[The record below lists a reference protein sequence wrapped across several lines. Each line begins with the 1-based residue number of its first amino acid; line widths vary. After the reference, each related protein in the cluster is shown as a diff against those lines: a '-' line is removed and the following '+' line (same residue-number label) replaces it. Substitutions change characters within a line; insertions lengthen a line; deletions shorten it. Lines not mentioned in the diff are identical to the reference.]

1 MREPDAIL
9 VRLGELAL
17 KSDQV
22 QRKWFNI
29 LLQNVNAGLKQE
41 GIEYRLEINP
51 NRIFV
56 FTKQIPEAIS
66 VLKKVFGIVSV
77 SPVWQCHS
85 ELAEIR
91 LLATD
96 IAEQVLKL
104 NGKKSFAIRARRA
117 GHHKF
122 SSKLIAEEA
131 GAAVKRITNAK
142 VNLSKPEFEIEIE
155 CRSRNTYIFT
165 EKISAVGGLPLG
177 TGGKVLALL
186 EKKDD
191 AIAALMIAKRGCEIV
206 CLAKSFA
213 PVEIIK
219 NFYIGREPELF
230 ATRNFSEIYEILDE
244 ENICAVVS
252 GEQVGKKILKT
263 LEMRNI
269 LFLQPLEG
277 LPEKEKAKIFESF
290 SLKFAGN
297 QAQFHHN
304 RPIVKL

>member
-1 MREPDAIL
+1 MREPDAVL

-29 LLQNVNAGLKQE
+29 LLENIHAGLKQK
-41 GIEYRLEINP
+41 GVEYRLEVNP

-56 FTKQIPEAIS
+56 FTKEIPEAIAM
-66 VLKKVFGIVSV
+66 LRKVFGIVSV

-104 NGKKSFAIRARRA
+104 NEKKSFAIRARRA

-142 VNLSKPEFEIEIE
+142 VNLGKPEFEIEIE

-165 EKISAVGGLPLG
+165 EKIPAVGGLPLG

-186 EKKDD
+186 EKKED

-206 CLAKSFA
+206 CLAKNFE

-219 NFYIGREPELF
+219 NFYVGRELELF
-230 ATRNFSEIYEILDE
+230 ATKDFSELEEILE
-244 ENICAVVS
+244 AGKINAVVF
-252 GEQVGKKILKT
+252 GKKLKPKILKSLLDKNFLV
-263 LEMRNI
+263 LE
-269 LFLQPLEG
+269 PLEG
-277 LPEKEKAKIFESF
+277 LPSADNS
-290 SLKFAGN
+290 
-297 QAQFHHN
+297 
-304 RPIVKL
+304 KLFTQTSG

>member
-1 MREPDAIL
+1 MRPPDCIL

-22 QRKWFNI
+22 QRKWFRI
-29 LLQNVNAGLKQE
+29 LLENIHAGLKQE
-41 GIEYRLEINP
+41 KIEYRLEVNP

-56 FTKQIPEAIS
+56 FTRQIPEAIA
-66 VLKKVFGIVSV
+66 VLRKVFGIVSV

-91 LLATD
+91 LLAAD

-104 NGKKSFAIRARRA
+104 NDKKSFAIRARRA

-131 GAAVKRITNAK
+131 GAAVKRITNAR
-142 VNLSKPEFEIEIE
+142 VDLSKPENEIEIE

-165 EKISAVGGLPLG
+165 EKIPAVGGLPLG

-186 EKKDD
+186 EKKED
-191 AIAALMIAKRGCEIV
+191 AFAALMIAKRGCELV
-206 CLAKSFA
+206 LLAKNFE

-219 NFYIGREPELF
+219 NFYIGKELELF
-230 ATRNFSEIYEILDE
+230 ATKDFSELEEILE
-244 ENICAVVS
+244 TENINSVAA
-252 GEQVGKKILKT
+252 GEKINKKILKV
-263 LEMRNI
+263 LEKKNI
-269 LFLQPLEG
+269 LLLQPLEG
-277 LPEKEKAKIFESF
+277 LPEREKSEISRKF
-290 SLKFAGN
+290 SLKTAGN
-297 QAQFHHN
+297 
-304 RPIVKL
+304 

>member
-1 MREPDAIL
+1 MRPPDCIL
-9 VRLGELAL
+9 VRMGELAL
-17 KSDQV
+17 KSDKV

-29 LLQNVNAGLKQE
+29 LLQNVNAGLKEE
-41 GIEYRLEINP
+41 GIEYRIEVNP

-56 FTKQIPEAIS
+56 FTKDIEKAIA
-66 VLKKVFGIVSV
+66 VLRKVFGIVSV
-77 SPVWQCHS
+77 SPVWQCNS

-104 NGKKSFAIRARRA
+104 DEKKSFAIRARRA

-131 GAAVKRITNAK
+131 GAAVKRITNAQ

-177 TGGKVLALL
+177 TGGKVLSLL
-186 EKKDD
+186 EKKED
-191 AIAALMIAKRGCEIV
+191 AVAALMIAKRGCELV
-206 CLAKSFA
+206 LLAKSFE
-213 PVEIIK
+213 PVEKIK
-219 NFYIGREPELF
+219 NFYIGRELELF
-230 ATRNFSEIYEILDE
+230 ATKNFSELEEILKT
-244 ENICAVVS
+244 ENINSFGA
-252 GEQVGKKILKT
+252 GQKINKKILKI
-263 LEMRNI
+263 LEKKNI

-277 LPEKEKAKIFESF
+277 LAEREISEISAKF
-290 SLKFAGN
+290 SLKAAGN
-297 QAQFHHN
+297 
-304 RPIVKL
+304 

>member
-1 MREPDAIL
+1 MRPPDCIL
-9 VRLGELAL
+9 IRVGELAL

-22 QRKWFNI
+22 QRKWFRI
-29 LLQNVNAGLKQE
+29 LLENIHAGLKQA
-41 GIEYRLEINP
+41 GIDYRLEVNP

-56 FTKQIPEAIS
+56 FSQKIPEAIS
-66 VLKKVFGIVSV
+66 TLRKIFGIVSL

-104 NGKKSFAIRARRA
+104 NEKKSFAIRARRA

-142 VNLSKPEFEIEIE
+142 VNLSNPEFEIEIE

-186 EKKDD
+186 ENEEG
-191 AIAALMIAKRGCEIV
+191 AFAALMIAKRGCEIV
-206 CLAKSFA
+206 LLAKSFE
-213 PVEIIK
+213 PVEIVKI
-219 NFYIGREPELF
+219 FYIGRELELF
-230 ATRNFSEIYEILDE
+230 ATKNFSELEEIL
-244 ENICAVVS
+244 
-252 GEQVGKKILKT
+252 EQKKINCIVAGEKISKKIEKLLNEK
-263 LEMRNI
+263 NI
-269 LFLQPLEG
+269 LILQPLEG
-277 LPEKEKAKIFESF
+277 LSAAEKFQQTAKF
-290 SLKFAGN
+290 SLKQAGD
-297 QAQFHHN
+297 
-304 RPIVKL
+304 

>member
-1 MREPDAIL
+1 MRPPDCIL
-9 VRLGELAL
+9 VRMGELAL

-29 LLQNVNAGLKQE
+29 LLQNVNAGLKEE
-41 GIEYRLEINP
+41 GIEYRIEVNP

-56 FTKQIPEAIS
+56 FTKDIEKAIA
-66 VLKKVFGIVSV
+66 VLRKVFGIVSV

-104 NGKKSFAIRARRA
+104 DEKKSFAIRARRA

-131 GAAVKRITNAK
+131 GAAVKRITNAQ

-186 EKKDD
+186 EKKED
-191 AIAALMIAKRGCEIV
+191 AFAALMIAKRGCELV
-206 CLAKSFA
+206 LLAKSFEA
-213 PVEIIK
+213 VEKIK
-219 NFYIGREPELF
+219 NFYIGREIELF
-230 ATRNFSEIYEILDE
+230 AARNFSEIDEILDE
-244 ENICAVVS
+244 ENIGAVVS
-252 GEQVGKKILKT
+252 GEQVSKKILKI
-263 LEMRNI
+263 LEKRNV
-269 LFLQPLEG
+269 LFLRPLEG
-277 LPEKEKAKIFESF
+277 LPEKEESEIFESF
-290 SLKFAGN
+290 SLKSAGN
-297 QAQFHHN
+297 
-304 RPIVKL
+304 

>member
-22 QRKWFNI
+22 QRKWFRI
-29 LLQNVNAGLKQE
+29 LLENIHAGLKQS
-41 GIEYRLEINP
+41 GIEYRLEVNP

-66 VLKKVFGIVSV
+66 ILRRIFGIVSV

-85 ELAEIR
+85 DLAEIR
-91 LLATD
+91 NLSAD

-104 NGKKSFAIRARRA
+104 NEKKSFAIRARRA

-131 GAAVKRITNAK
+131 GAAVKRITNAR
-142 VNLSKPEFEIEIE
+142 VDLSKPEIEIEIE

-186 EKKDD
+186 EKEED
-191 AIAALMIAKRGCEIV
+191 AIAALMIAKRGCELV
-206 CLAKSFA
+206 CLAKKFE

-219 NFYIGREPELF
+219 NFCIGRELELF
-230 ATRNFSEIYEILDE
+230 ATKDFSEMEEILDAE
-244 ENICAVVS
+244 EINCVVA
-252 GEQVGKKILKT
+252 GENASKKIEKLLKAK
-263 LEMRNI
+263 NI
-269 LFLQPLEG
+269 LLLQPLDG
-277 LPEKEKAKIFESF
+277 LSKRALAEEIWKF
-290 SLKFAGN
+290 SLKPAGN
-297 QAQFHHN
+297 
-304 RPIVKL
+304 